1 MMRSMAMVK
10 VGQVDE
16 VEFIRADGTT
26 FRAKLKVVGVVG
38 GSQPAEPE
46 PADNGGGDDGGEVQ
60 APE

>member
-1 MMRSMAMVK
+1 MVK

-46 PADNGGGDDGGEVQ
+46 PAEPEPADNGGGDDAEVQ

>member
-1 MMRSMAMVK
+1 MVK

-16 VEFIRADGTT
+16 VEFIRADGSK
-26 FRAKLKVVGVVG
+26 FMAKLRVVGVVG

-60 APE
+60 SSE

>member
-1 MMRSMAMVK
+1 MSM
-10 VGQVDE
+10 GRVDE
-16 VEFIRADGTT
+16 VKVETLAGETVT
-26 FRAKLKVVGVVG
+26 VKLQVVGVVG

>member
-1 MMRSMAMVK
+1 MVK

-60 APE
+60 TPE